1 LYDFDRGWWVLTGW
15 PAEDRIKIIS
25 ALFRGFITLA
35 GWDSTEMI
43 LIARIKREDT
53 DGWVGIAPIVTLLIK
68 WPGMEA

>member
-1 LYDFDRGWWVLTGW
+1 VDSNWLRQPKIESKSYHPCFEVL
-15 PAEDRIKIIS
+15 IS
-25 ALFRGFITLA
+25 LA
-35 GWDSTEMI
+35 GWDSTGTI